1 MLIGASEI
9 QSLIPHSGEMCL
21 LNSVTKWDA
30 TTITCTAQSH
40 HDPDNPLACDGK
52 LPILCGIEY
61 AAQAMAVHGGLTR
74 LEGQRPRAGLLVS
87 VRDVVTRVKYLSD
100 FREDLHIKVKQLLA
114 GEAGV
119 SYSFVLQMG
128 EIELMTGR
136 AMVVLDAA
144 GVAGVS
150 T

>member
-1 MLIGASEI
+1 MLIGAPEI
-9 QSLIPHSGEMCL
+9 QSLIPHTGNMCL
-21 LNSVTKWDA
+21 LNSVTHWDA
-30 TTITCTAQSH
+30 THITCTADSH
-40 HDPDNPLACDGK
+40 HNPDNPLVCNGK
-52 LPILCGIEY
+52 VPILCGIEY

-74 LEGQRPRAGLLVS
+74 LAGKRPRAGLLVS

-100 FREDLHIKVKQLLA
+100 GHEDLHIKAEQLLA

-128 EIELMTGR
+128 AIELMTGR

-144 GVAGVS
+144 EVTG
-150 T
+150 TNL